1 MQRRMRLDL
10 LSMTLAVFA
19 ALLLLTASSRYI
31 WITGS
36 FIFLLCMLILVFS
49 LSLCFVRPI
58 LQSIQSIQESSEE
71 KQSSGFSEIDELLA
85 LIQSKFGGKQTGGGP
100 PDLETFF
107 SDFISRVETLT
118 PMERTVLQYYI
129 GGCEISE
136 VAKRAVISINTAKKH
151 NTNINR
157 KLCITSREE
166 LMLYIDLFRRCGRLE
181 QITHHI

>member
-1 MQRRMRLDL
+1 M
-10 LSMTLAVFA
+10 S
-19 ALLLLTASSRYI
+19 
-31 WITGS
+31 
-36 FIFLLCMLILVFS
+36 
-49 LSLCFVRPI
+49 
-58 LQSIQSIQESSEE
+58 
-71 KQSSGFSEIDELLA
+71 A
-85 LIQSKFGGKQTGGGP
+85 LIQSKAGGKQTGEP

-129 GGCEISE
+129 EGCEISE

-157 KLCITSREE
+157 KLCITPREE
-166 LMLYIDLFRRCGRLE
+166 QMLYIDIFRRCGRLE